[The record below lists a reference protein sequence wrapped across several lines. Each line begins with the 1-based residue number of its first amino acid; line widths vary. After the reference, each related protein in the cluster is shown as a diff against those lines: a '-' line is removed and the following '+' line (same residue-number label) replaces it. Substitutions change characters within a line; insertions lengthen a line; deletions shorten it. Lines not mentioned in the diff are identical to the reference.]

1 MGFKSNVVEDKMNDA
16 YVNDAKAMSHW
27 LLSNEYRG
35 LGDTQEAAAGRIQRK
50 WKVPAVALLRLR
62 HRNLTDM
69 KISTWASIFDAFR
82 RAGGTID
89 ALYEKE
95 KGRHHGNSAL
105 VRFARFLAGDGAGED
120 GEEGQ
125 SQEG

>member
-1 MGFKSNVVEDKMNDA
+1 MGVKSTVVEDKMNDS

-27 LLSNEYRG
+27 LLSREYRG
-35 LGDTQEAAAGRIQRK
+35 LGDTQEAAAGRIQTK

-62 HRNLTDM
+62 HRNLKDM

-105 VRFARFLAGDGAGED
+105 VRFARFLAGDSAGED
-120 GEEGQ
+120 DEEDQ
-125 SQEG
+125 AV